1 MILPD
6 YQPYGGQHPD
16 TAAYAAALSYQGVT
30 APHTGQPYSE
40 AMLLGIGG
48 GLGMGYI
55 LWEFKAGD
63 RKALVLGMRNNW
75 QYPVK
80 FLTALAQR
88 MAFPV
93 EVLETGGAKRAQ
105 ANLAGILEQ
114 GVPAVAWTDLALM
127 PYMMLPPDL
136 HGCYGHVVTTV
147 GLDDA
152 NGLALIDD
160 RAATLFTVA
169 DGDFAQARGRI
180 PSYKN
185 RVARLGRPSEY
196 DLEAA
201 IKAGLADCVA
211 NLGRAS
217 DSFALPAIRK
227 WARLMTDAE
236 HAKGWPVVFARRR
249 GLYDALKSVY
259 EAVSPGGPQGG
270 SLRDLYAEFLT
281 EAAPI
286 VRRPQLDEIAY
297 HYKYIN
303 VRWSNLG
310 ELALPTEVPLLARTK
325 ELLARRQ
332 ALYAALGGD
341 GLVERRAINEEL
353 DGLDAAV
360 AEEFPLNDREIDALF
375 ATLQEELSGIY
386 AAEIEAHRLLSKAG
400 SGDFIA

>member
-1 MILPD
+1 MILPN
-6 YQPYGGQHPD
+6 YQPHGGQHPD

-80 FLTALAQR
+80 FLTALAER
-88 MAFPV
+88 MQIPV
-93 EVLETGGAKRAQ
+93 DVLETGGAKRAQ
-105 ANLAGILEQ
+105 ANLVTVLEQ
-114 GVPAVAWTDLALM
+114 GVPPVVWTDLALM
-127 PYMMLPPDL
+127 PYMMLPPEL
-136 HGCYGHVVTTV
+136 HGCYGHVVTAV
-147 GLDDA
+147 GMDEA
-152 NGLALIDD
+152 RGATLIDD
-160 RAATLFTVA
+160 RAATLFTVD
-169 DGDFAQARGRI
+169 DGDFARARGRI

-185 RVARLGRPSEY
+185 RVARLGRPGEY
-196 DLEAA
+196 NLESA
-201 IKAGLADCVA
+201 ILAGLADCVA
-211 NLGRAS
+211 NLGSAS

-227 WARLMTDAE
+227 WARLMTDAK
-236 HAKGWPVVFARRR
+236 HAKGWPVVFAGRR

-286 VRRPQLDEIAY
+286 VHRPEFNEIAY

-310 ELALPTEVPLLARTK
+310 EMALPTDVPALARTK

-341 GLVERRAINEEL
+341 GLDERRAINEEL

-360 AEEFPLNDREIDALF
+360 AEEFPLNDRDVDALF
-375 ATLQEELSGIY
+375 AALQEELTGIY
-386 AAEIEAHRLLSKAG
+386 AAEVEAHRLLSAAG
-400 SGDFIA
+400 SGHFIA